1 MITDGSM
8 VCGRCK
14 FILEYCKCVEESGN
28 QRFGLLVSPP
38 KHICQTPNLFW
49 HWFLRVSPRI
59 KIDDLFRCPT
69 CFKVWQVPINQWT
82 EAGGKE

>member
-1 MITDGSM
+1 MSD
-8 VCGRCK
+8 
-14 FILEYCKCVEESGN
+14 
-28 QRFGLLVSPP
+28 QRFGLLTPAS

-69 CFKVWQVPINQWT
+69 CFKVWQVVELITNPIWLEVPINQWT